1 MKNYHRWAA
10 LAGAAMLAV
19 SSATTAWAD
28 ESSQTGATA
37 DTAIQVPAFDL
48 EQSGGTGV
56 SGPTAADG
64 INSGAEQTTAPQG
77 VVSSDGPQ
85 QGGDSSGTQAA
96 GGTEAADPA
105 DASGGQAAGTAAGQP
120 GDSAAQS
127 SSQPAAP
134 SGTGT
139 TSSSRVIR
147 VNGDASAGAVSGQ
160 NSSSGTSS
168 SGIDY
173 SLGPGAFNQ
182 QSQQDQQSQQT
193 QQAQAGQQ
201 SASEENIQIFDV
213 TDNPIVQT
221 VEKYSYDQMVQDIT
235 LLKQRYSNY
244 MQVNTIGTSLD
255 GRAMYDCIIGN
266 PAAPR
271 HILIQ
276 GGIHG
281 REYLNPM
288 LMMQQMEMALAN
300 YSTGSFHNMP
310 LSDMFSQV
318 AVHFVPMT
326 NPDGITISQFGTD
339 GIRSQQ
345 LKDAIGTCYV
355 MDTAAGRTT
364 ADPGTYLSRWK
375 ANAQGVDL
383 NLNFDALWSDVYS
396 TEFPSYSGYK
406 GTAPGTE
413 PETQAM
419 MNLYNSQ
426 YPWKAVIH
434 YHSMGDVIY
443 WDILG
448 NKVQEESSQLAHLMS
463 AVTGGYS
470 ILPSEGGGGYKD
482 WIQLSSNPV
491 PSVTL
496 ETGKISCPMPLSEYA
511 AIWTQNRLTWAY
523 AMEWVMGR

>member
-1 MKNYHRWAA
+1 MKYYHRWAA
-10 LAGAAMLAV
+10 LAGAAVLAV
-19 SSATTAWAD
+19 SSVTTAWAD
-28 ESSQTGATA
+28 QSGQTGATA
-37 DTAIQVPAFDL
+37 ETAIQVPAFDL
-48 EQSGGTGV
+48 GQNEGSIAVSPAGTGV
-56 SGPTAADG
+56 T
-64 INSGAEQTTAPQG
+64 
-77 VVSSDGPQ
+77 
-85 QGGDSSGTQAA
+85 
-96 GGTEAADPA
+96 
-105 DASGGQAAGTAAGQP
+105 DASGAGQTGAVPQEMISNSSPQQNGTAQTGTGDSAAQAGSGSEAGQPGNVLTAQTSGQTAGQP
-120 GDSAAQS
+120 GDASAAQAGS
-127 SSQPAAP
+127 
-134 SGTGT
+134 

-147 VNGDASAGAVSGQ
+147 TDGGASSGSSAGTSSGQ
-160 NSSSGTSS
+160 NTAAQTASG
-168 SGIDY
+168 GIDY

-182 QSQQDQQSQQT
+182 QAQQN
-193 QQAQAGQQ
+193 QQAQGGEQAAQ
-201 SASEENIQIFDV
+201 AENIQIFDV
-213 TDNPIVQT
+213 TSNPIVKA
-221 VEKYSYDQMVQDIT
+221 VDKYSYDQMVQDIM

-266 PAAPR
+266 PAASK

-276 GGIHG
+276 SGIHG

-300 YSTGSFHNMP
+300 YSTGSFHDVP
-310 LSDMFSQV
+310 LSSMFSQV

-355 MDTAAGRTT
+355 MDTAAGRTS
-364 ADPGTYLSRWK
+364 ADPGTYLSKWK
-375 ANAQGVDL
+375 ANARGVDL
-383 NLNFDALWSDVYS
+383 NLNFDALWQDVYS

-406 GTAPGTE
+406 GTTPGTE

-448 NKVQEESSQLAHLMS
+448 NKVQPESSELAHLMS
-463 AVTGGYS
+463 AVTGGYR

-482 WIQLSSNPV
+482 WIQLGSKPV

-496 ETGKISCPMPLSEYA
+496 ETGKIACPMPLSEYA
-511 AIWTQNRLTWAY
+511 TIWTQNRLTWAY